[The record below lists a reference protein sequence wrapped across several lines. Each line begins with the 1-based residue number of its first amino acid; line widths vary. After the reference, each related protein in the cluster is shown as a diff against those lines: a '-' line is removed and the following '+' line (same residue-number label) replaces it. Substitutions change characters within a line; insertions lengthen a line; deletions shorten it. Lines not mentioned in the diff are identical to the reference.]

1 MFKMTKFV
9 FVLAIISQLTACV
22 TAVVGGAALGGS
34 MIADRRTSGIYIE
47 DENIEIKAS
56 SKIQKNL
63 ADESH
68 VNVTSYNR
76 IVLLSGEVTN
86 AADKA
91 KAETLVKTIPNIRS
105 ITNEIAVMEKSTFSD
120 RTNDVYVTSM
130 VKGNFLTANKFS
142 VNHVKVVAE
151 RSVVYLMGL
160 VTQKEADDAVQIART
175 TEGVAKVVKLFEYL
189 P

>member
-1 MFKMTKFV
+1 MFKITKFV
-9 FVLAIISQLTACV
+9 LALMLVSQLAGCV

-47 DENIEIKAS
+47 DENIEIKAE

-63 ADESH
+63 AEESH
-68 VNVTSYNR
+68 VNVTCYNR
-76 IVLLSGEVTN
+76 NVLLTGEVTN
-86 AADKA
+86 VADKA
-91 KAETLVKTIPNIRS
+91 KAETLVKTIPNIRA
-105 ITNEIAVMEKSTFSD
+105 ITNEIAIMEKSTFSD
-120 RTNDVYVTSM
+120 RTNDVYITSL
-130 VKGNFLTANKFS
+130 VKGNFLTSNKFS

-160 VTQKEADDAVQIART
+160 VTKKEADDAVQIART